1 MKNKF
6 VKIENPHYAEYSKID
21 YIIEETETQYKCSNV
36 KLGKDFKITG
46 TCLIWRFATPEE
58 TNNYIQDLR
67 TIPFLEDNNLID
79 DIRRMSYSFSKE
91 DLCSDGRELWYIV
104 DRYIE
109 EKLKVLNITDRFFY
123 FSYNEYYL
131 ATRTDKY
138 NNDFNFE
145 KISDELYT
153 LIEDIDFN

>member
-6 VKIENPHYAEYSKID
+6 VKIENPGHPDYDRID
-21 YIIEETETQYKCSNV
+21 YILDETQTQYKCADR

-67 TIPFLEDNNLID
+67 SIPFLEDNNLID

-91 DLCSDGRELWYIV
+91 DLCSDGRELWYMV

-109 EKLKVLNITDRFFY
+109 EKLKSLNITDRFFY
-123 FSYNEYYL
+123 FSYKEYYL
-131 ATRTDKY
+131 AIRQVNY
-138 NNDFNFE
+138 QINFNFE
-145 KISDELYT
+145 KISDEVYN
-153 LIEDIDFN
+153 LISI